1 MGGLQ
6 TITRVLPVSV
16 AMLFAVA
23 ALAAPGAD
31 NASKGGQADSSAQTT
46 PAEPV
51 TPAPAA
57 ATPRGD
63 AARGLGP
70 RAQAAAPNA
79 APTAAPAEPSTIMSM
94 LVPLGVV
101 LGVIIA
107 CAAVFRRVVIGNGT
121 IAAAFGAGGRAPS
134 GVLEVL
140 GRFPIA
146 RGQTLVL
153 LKLDRR
159 VLLVGHCS
167 PTRGG
172 SGGFSTICELSDAED
187 VASILMKVNEGSGDS
202 LSAKFNE
209 LLNQQQ
215 DLGIEDMTRRARGT
229 IADTDDQM
237 GVAPFE
243 PRSGGGIAARVD
255 VLKAHLSGKAR
266 GRA

>member
-1 MGGLQ
+1 MGGLL
-6 TITRVLPVSV
+6 TITRVVPVAL
-16 AMLFAVA
+16 AMLCASA
-23 ALAAPGAD
+23 AIAEPSAAEPQA
-31 NASKGGQADSSAQTT
+31 GGTPT
-46 PAEPV
+46 PAAQVATGEAA
-51 TPAPAA
+51 APAA
-57 ATPRGD
+57 GAGAPRGD
-63 AARGLGP
+63 AGRALGP
-70 RAQAAAPNA
+70 RTPTSAPGA
-79 APTAAPAEPSTIMSM
+79 GAAPAEPSTIMSM

-107 CAAVFRRVVIGNGT
+107 CAAIFKRVVVGNGS

-159 VLLVGHCS
+159 VLLVGHCA

-172 SGGFSTICELSDAED
+172 SGGFQTICELADPED

-215 DLGIEDMTRRARGT
+215 DLGIEDMTRRSRG
-229 IADTDDQM
+229 ANLDTDDEM
-237 GVAPFE
+237 SATSFD
-243 PRSGGGIAARVD
+243 PRARGGIAARVD
-255 VLKAHLSGKAR
+255 VLKAHLSGKSR